1 MKVLLSPAKSLDF
14 KSQLPTEKNSSLCFG
29 KEAEYLNSILK
40 RKSPKDLSKLM
51 GISSKIADLNYERN
65 HDWSLPFTNNNS
77 RQAVYAFSGDVYRG
91 LDAYSIDNSK
101 IDFMQSTVR
110 IISGLYG
117 LVKPLD
123 LIQPYRLEMGTKL
136 SFDNNRNLY
145 DYWRVKITNQ
155 LNSELTENE
164 PVLNLASNEYFKAV
178 DSKVIKSNLYSANF
192 KQLKDGNY
200 KTVAIFSKKARG
212 MMTRFIIE
220 NNITDISSLKSF
232 DYDGYSYHKD
242 LSSEKEL
249 IFSR

>member
-14 KSQLPTEKNSSLCFG
+14 KSQLPTEKNSDLCFQ

-40 RKSPKDLSKLM
+40 RKSPEDLSQLM
-51 GISSKIADLNYERN
+51 GVSSKIADLNYERN
-65 HDWSLPFTNNNS
+65 NDWSLPFTKKNA

-91 LDAYSIDNSK
+91 LDAYSVEDYK
-101 IDFMQSTVR
+101 IDFMQNSVR

-117 LVKPLD
+117 LIKPLD

-136 SFDNNRNLY
+136 SFDNNKNLY
-145 DYWRVKITNQ
+145 EYWREKITNQ
-155 LNSELTENE
+155 LNLELSKDE

-178 DSKVIKSNLYSANF
+178 DTKVLKSDVYSANF
-192 KQLKDGNY
+192 KEFKDGNY
-200 KTVAIFSKKARG
+200 KTIAIFSKKARG
-212 MMTRFIIE
+212 MMTRYIIE

-232 DYDGYSYHKD
+232 NYDGYDYHEN
-242 LSSEKEL
+242 LSSDKEL